1 MRGVIYPI
9 ADSASDKSYFNR
21 TYLSV
26 GEESNVICRLERAS
40 SCVLEGEIKR
50 MFEGKLQKAR

>member
-1 MRGVIYPI
+1 MRGVIYLI

-26 GEESNVICRLERAS
+26 GKEGNVICRLERES
-40 SCVLEGEIKR
+40 NCVLKR
-50 MFEGKLQKAR
+50 MFESWLQKAR

>member
-1 MRGVIYPI
+1 MRGVIYLI

-26 GEESNVICRLERAS
+26 GEESNVICRLERTS
-40 SCVLEGEIKR
+40 SCVLGSEIKR
-50 MFEGKLQKAR
+50 MFEGELQKVR

>member
-1 MRGVIYPI
+1 MRGVIYLI

-26 GEESNVICRLERAS
+26 GEEGNVICRLERES
-40 SCVLEGEIKR
+40 NCVFGSEIKR
-50 MFEGKLQKAR
+50 MFEGELQKAR

>member
-26 GEESNVICRLERAS
+26 GEESNVICRLERTS
-40 SCVLEGEIKR
+40 SCVLGSEIKR
-50 MFEGKLQKAR
+50 MFEGELQKAR

>member
-40 SCVLEGEIKR
+40 SCVLKR
-50 MFEGKLQKAR
+50 MFEGWLQKAR

>member
-1 MRGVIYPI
+1 MRGVIYLI

-26 GEESNVICRLERAS
+26 GEESNVICRLERES
-40 SCVLEGEIKR
+40 DCVLGSEIKR
-50 MFEGKLQKAR
+50 MFEGELQKAR

>member
-26 GEESNVICRLERAS
+26 GEESNVICRLEREGN
-40 SCVLEGEIKR
+40 CVLGSEIKR
-50 MFEGKLQKAR
+50 MFEGELQKAR